1 MKRVLLNASCLLLLF
16 ASYVDS
22 HAFMSLKPDDMFEC
36 FRTLMCPLNR
46 TEDFYKLDEEFAPEL
61 KEKTWELIKN
71 VFGVEGPDNT
81 LENWVKYRAVTCDFP
96 EDKFKKLFNEYFQL
110 AGEHWLEACIDNFS
124 EKCKHSEEAAAK
136 VTDYYEGQF
145 VNGNCKKSGGTDP
158 ITMKKP
164 MFG

>member
-1 MKRVLLNASCLLLLF
+1 MIDN
-16 ASYVDS
+16 S

-124 EKCKHSEEAAAK
+124 EKCKHSEEAAIKYQTVIISIGRSIFFHQWSHKQHNITFIWCTLALD
-136 VTDYYEGQF
+136 VD
-145 VNGNCKKSGGTDP
+145 GGAFP
-158 ITMKKP
+158 L
-164 MFG
+164 